1 MHDNVPQ
8 KVKQQIWTQKLMLTV
23 ILGID
28 EFHVVDLMTE

>member
-8 KVKQQIWTQKLMLTV
+8 KVKQQIGTQEFMLTV